1 MADFGSFVESSSAR
15 FGDQFDLRELR
26 SGDELRVV
34 TLHTEYIF
42 AMLNDRSADLTTS
55 RPDRPQARVKIAG
68 CTFGASASIKP
79 DHLFC
84 GGNLEFNYELEGQRM
99 THRTTAI
106 KAIYL
111 RRTRTAA

>member
-1 MADFGSFVESSSAR
+1 MADFSFFVESSSAR
-15 FGDQFDLRELR
+15 SGDQFDLRELQL
-26 SGDELRVV
+26 GDELRVV
-34 TLHTEYIF
+34 TQHTEYVF
-42 AMLNDRSADLTTS
+42 AMLDDRSADLTSS
-55 RPDRPQARVKIAG
+55 RSDRPHARVKIAG

-84 GGNLEFNYELEGQRM
+84 GGNLEFNYELEGHPM

-111 RRTRTAA
+111 RRTRSAA